1 MSGGGTL
8 VVTREL
14 LEGGA
19 GGADEAQAAEAEAAQ
34 ALVEVRSARGR
45 GTRRGGEAHALHV
58 HGAGGGGAR
67 CGAQRQ
73 ATDATR
79 PLFLYLDAS
88 TPAGHDRTTAPAG

>member
-45 GTRRGGEAHALHV
+45 GTRRGGGRHTRYMCMAPEA
-58 HGAGGGGAR
+58 GAR
-67 CGAQRQ
+67 AAGRRGRQ
-73 ATDATR
+73 Q
-79 PLFLYLDAS
+79 
-88 TPAGHDRTTAPAG
+88 TPRGRFSSI